1 VRPAGFQAGGE
12 LTIGSVSYTIERLT
26 TLAVPDTDAA
36 FFDPSFLE
44 LAGGWLLRS
53 GIQEATGGVARYYR
67 TDLARNAP
75 VSTEITGYAASA
87 LLYLHART
95 GEARYRE
102 QALAAGHFL
111 TRTAWDR
118 ELAVMPFEVGA
129 PNGQAYFFDS
139 GIIAR
144 GLVAL
149 WRRSGEA
156 EFLETAERCAE
167 SMARDFGAGSEFHAI
182 LELPSK
188 KPAARDRRWSRGP
201 GCYQLKAGLAWL
213 ELAEATGR
221 AEYGAHYERLLEY
234 ALGEQASFL
243 AGEPEGERVVDRL
256 HAYCYFLEGLL
267 ACAERPDCGLA
278 LGQGLERA
286 AELRDSA
293 AGLLERSDVYAQ
305 LLRLRLFGAG
315 LGAAP
320 LDRKAAEREAAVIL
334 EFQAGGSDPRIA
346 GGVYFG
352 RKGAQTLPYV
362 NPASTVFAMQ
372 ALEMWR
378 LWCAGEFKAEWRT
391 LI

>member
-1 VRPAGFQAGGE
+1 MPPSE
-12 LTIGSVSYTIERLT
+12 LTIGSASFTIERLT
-26 TLAVPDTDAA
+26 TLAVPDTNL
-36 FFDPSFLE
+36 SFLQ
-44 LAGGWLLRS
+44 LAGSWLLRS
-53 GIQEATGGVARYYR
+53 GIQAPTGGVARYYR

-102 QALAAGHFL
+102 QALGAGHFL
-111 TRTAWDR
+111 TRLAWDR

-129 PNGQAYFFDS
+129 PDGQAYFFDS

-149 WRRSGEA
+149 WRSSGEA

-167 SMARDFGAGSEFHAI
+167 SMARDFAAGSEFHAI
-182 LELPSK
+182 LELPPK
-188 KPAARDRRWSRGP
+188 AAAARDRRWSRAP
-201 GCYQLKAGLAWL
+201 GCYQLKAGLAWR
-213 ELAEATGR
+213 EVAEATGR
-221 AEYGAHYERLLEY
+221 QEFRAHYDRLLAY

-267 ACAERPDCGLA
+267 PCAGRPDCAVTLR
-278 LGQGLERA
+278 QGLERA

-293 AGLLERSDVYAQ
+293 TGLLERSDVYAQ
-305 LLRLRLFGAG
+305 LLRLRLFAAA
-315 LGAAP
+315 LGAVP

-334 EFQAGGSDPRIA
+334 EFQASGSDPRIA
-346 GGVYFG
+346 GGMYFG
-352 RKGAQTLPYV
+352 RRGTQMLPYV
-362 NPASTVFAMQ
+362 NPASTVFSMQ
-372 ALEMWR
+372 AMEMWR
-378 LWCAGEFKAEWRT
+378 LWCAGEFKADWQT